1 MKVIV
6 ADESTLTEAI
16 ARAEAEKPKKEA
28 SRKLKVIILVFLKW
42 IFSGRVASVSTVV
55 VDTVPVLLLMREDDE
70 GTRKV
75 LQMLIFE
82 S

>member
-1 MKVIV
+1 M
-6 ADESTLTEAI
+6 ADESTLTEAR

-82 S
+82 N

>member
-1 MKVIV
+1 MRHWGVP
-6 ADESTLTEAI
+6 LFQPL
-16 ARAEAEKPKKEA
+16 ARPTMFGSATDVKFCK
-28 SRKLKVIILVFLKW
+28 S
-42 IFSGRVASVSTVV
+42 

-82 S
+82 N